1 MIFSSIQRLVSKT
14 DATRSECRITK
25 LSNNLQI
32 EHLAQ
37 CAEVHCAGLARKYVE
52 KYPLHPFAGFTHST
66 QVSVHG
72 RQLANDSLKA
82 QLQATWPLALAAGA
96 AGFACRAQNV
106 SGPAKFGPVDR
117 SQAWHTTN
125 PDAGGKENSL
135 RFLHLVSDLK
145 RAATIAPGSVW
156 KARISLPPLTRNPR
170 MFMGEGSGGSVNTNC
185 TEQSVST

>member
-1 MIFSSIQRLVSKT
+1 MPLDQNAGSPSFLIIYRLNILAHARRYTAQGWRVSMSKNTLCTLLPASRIQR
-14 DATRSECRITK
+14 RF
-25 LSNNLQI
+25 Q
-32 EHLAQ
+32 
-37 CAEVHCAGLARKYVE
+37 
-52 KYPLHPFAGFTHST
+52 F
-66 QVSVHG
+66 HG

-82 QLQATWPLALAAGA
+82 QLQATWPSALTAGA

-106 SGPAKFGPVDR
+106 SGPAKFGPADR
-117 SQAWHTTN
+117 SEAWHTTN

-135 RFLHLVSDLK
+135 RFLHFVSDLK

-170 MFMGEGSGGSVNTNC
+170 RFMGEGSGGSVNTNC